1 MDEIGQPPAAGARQ
15 TGFRPAALLAAVL
28 LIGGAGC
35 AGNLNEHG
43 NVPKPREV
51 ASIEVGSTTRAQV
64 LTRLGTPA
72 AVATF
77 DRNSW
82 YYLGS
87 TVEKF
92 MFFDPEL
99 VKRDL
104 LVIRFNDDEVVSA
117 IDHLDKDDGRDV
129 AVVARETET
138 RGRSFSLLQQLIGNL
153 GRFGGVEGR

>member
-1 MDEIGQPPAAGARQ
+1 MDEIGQPHAAGARQ
-15 TGFRPAALLAAVL
+15 TRFRPAALLAAVL
-28 LIGGAGC
+28 LIGCAGC

-43 NVPKPREV
+43 NVPKSKEV

-64 LTRLGTPA
+64 LNRLGTPA

-104 LVIRFNDDEVVSA
+104 LVIRFNDDDVVSE

-129 AVVARETET
+129 AVIARETET